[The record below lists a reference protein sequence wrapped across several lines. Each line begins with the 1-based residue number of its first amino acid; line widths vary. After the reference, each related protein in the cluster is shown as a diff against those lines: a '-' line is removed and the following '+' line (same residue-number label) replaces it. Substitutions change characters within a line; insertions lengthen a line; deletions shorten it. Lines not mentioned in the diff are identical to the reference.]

1 MPDRASKIDTR
12 WKTATSHANREA
24 RPIKR
29 LVIPSIGVLLAIAV
43 TLADWWPLYDT
54 AIALVFGWL
63 IYRASSGFKGI
74 VGRLL
79 SAPPL
84 VFLGRIS
91 YGIYVYHPLVPA
103 AVVAIAAT
111 LGLSLPGGTWEKVI
125 LIGLTLLVS
134 TVSWYSFERP
144 LTNLKRHFR

>member
-54 AIALVFGWL
+54 ATALVFGWL

-111 LGLSLPGGTWEKVI
+111 LGLSRPGGTWEKVI